1 MNAEIL
7 ACGTEILM
15 GEIVDTNS
23 PYIAARLPALGI
35 ELDRVMAL
43 PDDLHVLADAFRHAW
58 RRSDITFATGGL
70 GPTRD
75 DLTREAIAEALGE
88 ELTVDPTLLAWQK
101 EFWASRNVPMP
112 ESNIKQ
118 ALLIPSAQPLPN
130 PRGTAPGWWVQK
142 NGHAIV
148 VMPGVPPEF
157 HYMWQN
163 EVVPRLL
170 KLERGQ
176 IILSRALK
184 TYGQS
189 ESGLNDRLH
198 ALFGR
203 ENPYLG
209 IYAKPDG
216 IHLRIIAK
224 APNETDA
231 RALIAPME
239 REILQLAGDI
249 VWGYDDE
256 TPEERLGDALR
267 RLKASLA
274 TMESCTGGLLASIVT
289 DVPGSSDYYHGGFIT
304 YTAEAKI
311 AQGVSASVIEQHGVV
326 STQVA
331 EAMAQAARRSL
342 HADYGIG
349 VTGVAGPDPLDGV
362 PPGTVHIGFAWE
374 GGSSSRTTRMRFDR
388 QTVKRRTAT
397 QAMLEMRRVV
407 LEHPPKR

>member
-1 MNAEIL
+1 VNAEIL

-23 PYIAARLPALGI
+23 PYLAARLPALGI
-35 ELDRVMAL
+35 ELNRVMAL
-43 PDDLHVLADAFRHAW
+43 PDDLHVLADAFRQAW
-58 RRSDITFATGGL
+58 QRSDITFATGGL

-88 ELTVDPTLLAWQK
+88 ELTVDPALLAWQK
-101 EFWASRNVPMP
+101 EFWSSRNIPMP
-112 ESNIKQ
+112 ESNIRQ
-118 ALLIPSAQPLPN
+118 ATLIPSAQPIPN

-157 HYMWQN
+157 YYMWQN

-170 KLERGQ
+170 KLDRGQ

-184 TYGQS
+184 TYSLS
-189 ESGLNDRLH
+189 ESGLNDRLNH
-198 ALFGR
+198 LFGK

-224 APNETDA
+224 APNETEA

-239 REILQLAGDI
+239 REIQRLAGDI

-274 TMESCTGGLLASIVT
+274 TMESCTGGLLASVVT
-289 DVPGSSDYYHGGFIT
+289 DVPGSSDYYRGGFIT
-304 YTAEAKI
+304 YAAEAKV
-311 AQGVSASVIEQHGVV
+311 AQGVDPSVIEQHGVV

-331 EAMAQAARRSL
+331 EAMAQAARRNL

-388 QTVKRRTAT
+388 QTVKRRAAT